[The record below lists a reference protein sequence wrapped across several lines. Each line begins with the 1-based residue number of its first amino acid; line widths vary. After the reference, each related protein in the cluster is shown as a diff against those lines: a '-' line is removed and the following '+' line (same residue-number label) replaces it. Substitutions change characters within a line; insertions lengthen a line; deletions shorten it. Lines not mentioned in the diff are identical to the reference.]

1 MVVILAL
8 APELQKQRSNAN
20 HVVVLVVQL
29 IILVIGFLGSYRDNR
44 QLLLTF
50 AIIMAI
56 LVIIAVVQSQQ
67 IVVVGN
73 AILDIVS
80 IVLAVYQSEMLR
92 SGDL

>member
-1 MVVILAL
+1 VVVILAL

>member
-1 MVVILAL
+1 MLIILQL
-8 APELQKQRSNAN
+8 APEVQKQRSNTN
-20 HVVVLVVQL
+20 HVVVMVIQL
-29 IILVIGFLGSYRDNR
+29 ITFVIGLLGAYRDNR

-50 AIIMAI
+50 AIILTI

-80 IVLAVYQSEMLR
+80 IVLAVYQSEMIR
-92 SGDL
+92 SGDM